1 LEERISD
8 ENKLKDTCQSL
19 IITHGVTVADDAS
32 TYDVQHRLLL
42 LQHLGK
48 VAGVLQ
54 RLGEA
59 ATILLALARRPFIL
73 VLKLGMFV
81 SHSRLSSLKE

>member
-1 LEERISD
+1 
-8 ENKLKDTCQSL
+8 
-19 IITHGVTVADDAS
+19 VADDAS